1 MIVAKMP
8 HVRDRDEEAL
18 LAIENALDKDRMRP
32 VFAAKMKQRFGK
44 NVQVGDLYLEVIQR
58 HTYRCV
64 LRYHISAFDP
74 ERGAE
79 VQWRVIGK
87 VLNTNLGVL
96 LFDNMRQL
104 WSSGFSRTAADGI
117 SIPEPIE
124 FMPSFSMLLQEE
136 VPGLSL
142 KMLLKQ
148 SAQKEHF
155 RQLARA
161 LVKLHKCPI
170 VPSRL
175 FTVKEHLLR
184 CHPGHEVLASACPE
198 LAPSINYLVE
208 QAFDIEAAFGDIELA
223 PVHADFHLGQVHL
236 ENGHAWLID
245 FDVLSY
251 GDPATDLGNLLVFM
265 KSKARTNPEIA
276 ELIQVFLEEYFSL
289 MDRSIAARIPLYE
302 GLSYLRRACKSFRL
316 QAEGWREQTQFLIE
330 QGIAAVETITESCR
344 AAGLRAALIDEAV
357 AELINGGV
365 RDEAR
370 R

>member
-1 MIVAKMP
+1 MTVATVP
-8 HVRDRDEEAL
+8 YEREREDTLR
-18 LAIENALDKDRMRP
+18 AIQNALDQDRMRA
-32 VFAAKMKQRFGK
+32 VFAAKLKQRFGH
-44 NVQVGDLYLEVIQR
+44 NLQVNDFRLEVLQR

-74 ERGAE
+74 ERGAD

-87 VLNTNLGVL
+87 VLNTNLGIL

-104 WSSGFSRTAADGI
+104 WSCGFSRTAADGI

-124 FMPSFSMLLQEE
+124 FLPSLSMLLQEE

-161 LVKLHKCPI
+161 LAKLHKCPI

-208 QAFDIEAAFGDIELA
+208 QAFDSEAAFGDIELA

-236 ENGHAWLID
+236 ENGHTWLID

-265 KSKARTNPEIA
+265 KSKARTNPVIA

-316 QAEGWREQTQFLIE
+316 QAEGWHEQAQYLIE
-330 QGIAAVETITESCR
+330 QGIAAVETVAESCR
-344 AAGLRAALIDEAV
+344 SVGLRRSLIDAAV
-357 AELINGGV
+357 AELLNGDV
-365 RDEAR
+365 RDEAHR
-370 R
+370 

>member
-1 MIVAKMP
+1 MTVATVP
-8 HVRDRDEEAL
+8 YEREREDTLR
-18 LAIENALDKDRMRP
+18 AIQNALDQDRMRA
-32 VFAAKMKQRFGK
+32 VFAAKLKQRFGH
-44 NVQVGDLYLEVIQR
+44 NLQVKDFRLEVLQR

-74 ERGAE
+74 ERGAD

-87 VLNTNLGVL
+87 VLNTNLGIL

-124 FMPSFSMLLQEE
+124 FLPSLSMLLQEE

-161 LVKLHKCPI
+161 LAKLHKCPI

-208 QAFDIEAAFGDIELA
+208 QAFDSEAAFGDIELA

-236 ENGHAWLID
+236 ENGHTWLID

-265 KSKARTNPEIA
+265 KSKARTNPVIT

-289 MDRSIAARIPLYE
+289 MDRGIAARVPLYE

-316 QAEGWREQTQFLIE
+316 QAEGWHEQAQYLIE
-330 QGIAAVETITESCR
+330 QGIAAVETVAESCR
-344 AAGLRAALIDEAV
+344 SVGLRRSLIDAAV
-357 AELINGGV
+357 AELLNGDV
-365 RDEAR
+365 RDEAHR
-370 R
+370 